1 MHDIHQDSFSRL
13 SQQALF
19 LSGPEG
25 RLEALT
31 TWPPIESC
39 QAVVIVCHPHP
50 LYHGTMYNKV
60 VTTLAKSFE
69 RLGFA
74 TVRFNYRGVGQSAG
88 EYGHMTGEIADLM
101 AVKAW
106 VERVLPGMPIALAG
120 FSFGSYIAASVANQC
135 PEVLELVTVAP
146 AVNHADFS
154 QLTAIQCPWRLIM
167 GEADEVVPYE
177 EVRAFADHPPSPLDF
192 ISLPATSHFFHGRL
206 VELQAAVMQGRN

>member
-1 MHDIHQDSFSRL
+1 MYETPTEFSKE
-13 SQQALF
+13 AVKAVF
-19 LSGPEG
+19 LVGPAG

-31 TWPPIESC
+31 TWPKLTTC
-39 QAVVIVCHPHP
+39 CGVAIVCHPHP
-50 LYHGTMYNKV
+50 LYHGTMHNKV

-74 TVRFNYRGVGQSAG
+74 TLRFNYRGVGQSEG
-88 EYGHMTGEIADLM
+88 EYGHIRGEIADLM

-106 VERVLPGMPIALAG
+106 VEQVLPNRPIALAG

-135 PEVLELVTVAP
+135 PDVLELITVAP

-154 QLTAIQCPWRLIM
+154 VLRSIRCPWRLIM

-177 EVRAFADHPPSPLDF
+177 EVRAFAEHPPSPLDF

-206 VELQAAVMQGRN
+206 PELQAAVMQGRN